1 MPKGSAVIQSSQPT
15 PSAQQG
21 LGATIRQR
29 RRDLLLTQADAADL
43 AGVSERF
50 VREVEAGKETVRL
63 DKLRLL
69 LAALGLELVAQV
81 RRT

>member
-1 MPKGSAVIQSSQPT
+1 MNQSSQPT
-15 PSAQQG
+15 PSTQQG

-29 RRDLLLTQADAADL
+29 RRDLLLTQADAAAL